1 MEVSGAATEG
11 LDPEDAVPW
20 LPVRAN
26 NARAAQRV
34 LVPNGDGGLVVWYRI
49 EHEVL

>member
-11 LDPEDAVPW
+11 LDPEGAVPG

-26 NARAAQRV
+26 HARTAQRA
-34 LVPNGDGGLVVWYRI
+34 LVPNGDGGQVVWVRI